1 MDASYSDIQYKG
13 VMKYGTGYHHVAA
26 GKNGVDKRLDWEDM
40 LKEVTKLPPSERK
53 AALSELKRKAKEG

>member
-26 GKNGVDKRLDWEDM
+26 GKMESTSGSTGRIC
-40 LKEVTKLPPSERK
+40 
-53 AALSELKRKAKEG
+53 